1 MNLLVDHLTS
11 VLGGVLY
18 KSKYVSSEFIDQCI
32 PVVKGYLPPLRYDG
46 PVVRLATEFF
56 FSLIVVIGTY
66 RNFTGVSFGHSPVE
80 VVGKRVFTEAGQS
93 LVAELEGRDVGC
105 GKYTSV
111 KSYSLL

>member
-80 VVGKRVFTEAGQS
+80 VVGKRVFTEAGQG
-93 LVAELEGRDVGC
+93 LVAKLESRDVGWE
-105 GKYTSV
+105 KYTSA
-111 KSYSLL
+111 